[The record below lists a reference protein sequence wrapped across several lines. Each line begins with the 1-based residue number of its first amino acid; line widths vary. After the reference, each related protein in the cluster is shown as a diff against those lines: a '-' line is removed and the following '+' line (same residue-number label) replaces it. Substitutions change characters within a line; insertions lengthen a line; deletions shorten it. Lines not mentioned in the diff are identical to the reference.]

1 MLVALTC
8 VLGAQETSFEVA
20 SIRPSPDVPP
30 AQGVAGVHITQQQVR
45 FSYLS
50 IRDYLTIGYG
60 VPVQRVSGPDWINST
75 RFDIVATFPAG
86 ATPEQF
92 PEMVKNLLRER
103 FKLKAHLESRESAV
117 YVLEIARGGLKLSAV
132 ADDTPPAGPLSIT
145 SSGGPDGV
153 MADLGQ
159 GASLALTSTRFE
171 AKKVTMKILTDTLG
185 RFMDRPILD
194 QTKLDARYD
203 VAFPITH
210 EDYMPMLVRS
220 AVNGGV
226 SLPPQAMA
234 LLDTPSIGSVVDGLK
249 SLGLALEAR
258 RAPLDVL
265 VVDSLDRTP
274 TEN

>member
-1 MLVALTC
+1 
-8 VLGAQETSFEVA
+8 
-20 SIRPSPDVPP
+20 
-30 AQGVAGVHITQQQVR
+30 
-45 FSYLS
+45 
-50 IRDYLTIGYG
+50 
-60 VPVQRVSGPDWINST
+60 
-75 RFDIVATFPAG
+75 
-86 ATPEQF
+86 
-92 PEMVKNLLRER
+92 
-103 FKLKAHLESRESAV
+103 
-117 YVLEIARGGLKLSAV
+117 
-132 ADDTPPAGPLSIT
+132 
-145 SSGGPDGV
+145 
-153 MADLGQ
+153 
-159 GASLALTSTRFE
+159 
-171 AKKVTMKILTDTLG
+171 MKILTDTLG